1 MPSSIT
7 VSLSRQANRQTG
19 LQGNSSMDRTY
30 QLSSQIYSLR
40 NLQNHMVS
48 QALSD
53 LNLSYTQ
60 ALLLC
65 KLSEMPGQSAT
76 QKALREDLQI
86 KSATISTILTRLKQ
100 NGLVQLTT
108 DPGDSRVNLIS
119 LTPKAMALIPRLSA
133 CLDAVD
139 HKAAA
144 GFSQEEMAV
153 FTALLQRMQ
162 RNLEGK
168 EARP

>member
-7 VSLSRQANRQTG
+7 VSLSRQVNRQTD
-19 LQGNSSMDRTY
+19 LQGNGPMDK
-30 QLSSQIYSLR
+30 LSSQIYCLR
-40 NLQNHMVS
+40 NLQNHIVS
-48 QALSD
+48 QELSD
-53 LNLSYTQ
+53 LKLSYTQ

-76 QKALREDLQI
+76 QKVLRAYLQI

-100 NGLVQLTT
+100 NGFVQMTI
-108 DPGDSRVNLIS
+108 DPSDSRINLIS

-139 HKAAA
+139 QKTAA
-144 GFSQEEMAV
+144 GLSEEEMTV

-162 RNLEGK
+162 SNLEGK
-168 EARP
+168 EAQP

>member
-1 MPSSIT
+1 
-7 VSLSRQANRQTG
+7 
-19 LQGNSSMDRTY
+19 MDRMY
-30 QLSSQIYSLR
+30 QLSSQIYCLR
-40 NLQNHMVS
+40 NMQNHMVS
-48 QALSD
+48 QQLSD

-65 KLSEMPGQSAT
+65 QLSKMPGQSAT
-76 QKALREDLQI
+76 QKALRGYLQI
-86 KSATISTILTRLKQ
+86 KSATISTVITRLKQ

-139 HKAAA
+139 RKTAA
-144 GFSQEEMAV
+144 GLSEAEMAV

-168 EARP
+168 D